1 MVLGV
6 YHQGVVTPTC
16 FLAIFRFF
24 APVLL
29 ICVYVFSHGYIFL
42 KPGNMVIQC
51 EYCMVT
57 VPSEEAM
64 KDHVKGKRHIRVIEA
79 CKLRQKQASLT
90 VFTKGFS
97 DDTTEDELRTYFS
110 KFGKVEKIF
119 MEYKRGLFAMV
130 EYAEEESVTAAIA
143 HTEHEL
149 KGDKIVVNPRKVN
162 QTPRWVLKER
172 KMKAR
177 QNARVKAAKE
187 NKKAIAVNKE
197 ELLLKLK
204 SAESI
209 VDQMRV
215 LADFVRMTDEEITQK
230 QGICDI
236 LSAALTK
243 FFPACSV
250 HQFGSSVN
258 GFGVKGCDV
267 DIYLDFHDDQEEAMH
282 LPDSQA
288 PVKLPYHRDIQSL
301 KRTEGPLTSAD
312 LQLMTAYD
320 KVKLVSRIL
329 VEHAPGCNN
338 IIVIPSARCPLIKF
352 THEPSGIKCDL
363 SINNK
368 LALRNT
374 RLLQLCSRIDERV
387 GLLVYTVRYWAK
399 VKEIAG
405 NINSGPRLSNYALTF
420 LVVQYLQN
428 LATPILPTTS
438 RLAELAG
445 KEKVVIDGWDCSYLN
460 EPETF
465 TSSAN
470 TWSGEDLLKG
480 FFEYYSNLDFSTVVL
495 QTRTGHILP
504 VQQMLEQPNTESQ
517 TFKIGP
523 ISIQDPF
530 VLDHNI
536 GGNVTEK
543 IKQKISEEFQI
554 AAKKCE
560 KWSNVVAE
568 EQLGL
573 VDLLGV
579 DVPAELEEEL
589 TRLRDLDEE
598 KEDDHSFTV
607 ILKVAQ
613 LPAEA
618 FKNPQTPDFRLNWC
632 FKVCLFIQRVL
643 ETILMFET
651 EVLAQ
656 TISGDVPTEKMEVDP
671 ESKIDNSQA
680 KPTIKNT
687 SPKNSS
693 EQKSGTPSKGAA
705 VMKEAMVAPGVK
717 LGPGMASPG
726 SPQSPSLHMELMCSS
741 CCRTW
746 SGRKTLRRE
755 VMEGEL
761 DGLELEREISEKIIE
776 SDGFSPKYVVQF
788 RCDIDTVVKTSKTAV
803 ILKLE
808 PTDEGKEFSCF
819 YPFFKT
825 LIRRLV
831 DKNLYETW

>member
-1 MVLGV
+1 MVL
-6 YHQGVVTPTC
+6 
-16 FLAIFRFF
+16 
-24 APVLL
+24 
-29 ICVYVFSHGYIFL
+29 
-42 KPGNMVIQC
+42 QC
-51 EYCMVT
+51 EFCMVT

-64 KDHVKGKRHIRVIEA
+64 KDHLKGKRHMRVIED
-79 CKLRQKQASLT
+79 CKQRQKRARLT

-97 DDTTEDELRTYFS
+97 DETTEDELRTYFS

-130 EYAEEESVTAAIA
+130 EYAEEESVAAAIS
-143 HTEHEL
+143 HSDHEL
-149 KGDKIVVNPRKVN
+149 KGCKIIVNPRKVN
-162 QTPRWVLKER
+162 QSPRWVLKER

-177 QNARVKAAKE
+177 QNARAKAAKE
-187 NKKAIAVNKE
+187 NMKAIAVNKE

-236 LSAALTK
+236 LSAALMK

-267 DIYLDFHDDQEEAMH
+267 DIYLDFHDEGEEDID
-282 LPDSQA
+282 LPVVQD

-312 LQLMTAYD
+312 LQEMTAYD
-320 KVKLVSRIL
+320 KIRLVSRIL
-329 VEHAPGCNN
+329 VDHAPGCNN

-368 LALRNT
+368 LALQNT

-387 GLLVYTVRYWAK
+387 GLLVYTVRYWSK

-428 LATPILPTTS
+428 LATPILPTIS
-438 RLAELAG
+438 RLGELAG
-445 KEKVVIDGWDCSYLN
+445 KKKVIIDGWDCSYLD
-460 EPETF
+460 EPEAF
-465 TSSAN
+465 TSSSN
-470 TWSGEDLLKG
+470 MQSEEDLLKG
-480 FFEYYSNLDFSTVVL
+480 FFDYYAKLDFSTVVL

-504 VQQMLEQPNTESQ
+504 VQQMLEQPSTESQ

-523 ISIQDPF
+523 VSIQDPF

-560 KWSNVVAE
+560 KWFDRE
-568 EQLGL
+568 DGGDFGL
-573 VDLLGV
+573 VDLLSA
-579 DVPAELEEEL
+579 DVPAELAEEL
-589 TRLRDLDEE
+589 KRLQDLDEE

-607 ILKVAQ
+607 FLKVAQ
-613 LPAEA
+613 LPPEA
-618 FKNPQTPDFRLNWC
+618 FKNPQTSDFRLNWC
-632 FKVCLFIQRVL
+632 FRVCLFIQRVL

-656 TISGDVPTEKMEVDP
+656 TISGDVPTEKMEVGSDT
-671 ESKIDNSQA
+671 DNS
-680 KPTIKNT
+680 TTTVN
-687 SPKNSS
+687 SSSLKNSS
-693 EQKSGTPSKGAA
+693 EQPSGPPCEGAA
-705 VMKEAMVAPGVK
+705 VRTGPNMVF
-717 LGPGMASPG
+717 PG

-788 RCDIDTVVKTSKTAV
+788 RCDIDTVVKPSKTAV

-808 PTDEGKEFSCF
+808 PTDEGKEFSGF

-825 LIRRLV
+825 FIRRLV